1 MLASNHP
8 VPKLKKDNNLKRPI
22 SMLFD
27 SWLKTEDWKWFCFQA
42 SPSKRLSER
51 FLNRI
56 GARTVEP
63 SNVRD
68 RDPIPVRRGFDSR
81 RLGDRLPFR
90 GHDSGDD
97 LERDN
102 GEDLRSELD
111 GKHAA
116 ANMLIQI
123 TRSPERE
130 EVSIFYFFSHTFQ
143 FFFCYNSNFLEL

>member
-1 MLASNHP
+1 VFLTVFS
-8 VPKLKKDNNLKRPI
+8 
-22 SMLFD
+22 
-27 SWLKTEDWKWFCFQA
+27 CFQA

-63 SNVRD
+63 SSSIRERLD
-68 RDPIPVRRGFDSR
+68 RDTIPVRRGFDAR

-102 GEDLRSELD
+102 GDDLRNELD

-116 ANMLIQI
+116 ANMVIQI
-123 TRSPERE
+123 TRSPDRE
-130 EVSIFYFFSHTFQ
+130 EVI
-143 FFFCYNSNFLEL
+143 